1 MVRRWKMRSKT
12 NDEFRSGQPRIYD
25 KNIETRIIAF
35 YCQTKPMIVSGRWTL
50 RFAEKELAENSDPV
64 GFSVSRSTI
73 QRILKRNNLKP
84 HQVKYFLQITDP
96 DFFPKMENLIQIY
109 TNQPKYLFCFDECP
123 GIQVLQRLAPN
134 IQTDNMKKRL
144 EEFEYIRNGT
154 IDVFAFLRVKSG
166 KIFAECRSD
175 HTKGTLIEVFEKHLS
190 TLPTDESIHYVM
202 DNLAS
207 HSCYELCELV
217 AKYCTIRCPDNK
229 QFDTAS
235 KRRKWLQSKN
245 KRIIFHYTPFHGS
258 WLNLVE
264 IWFGSLNQ
272 KCLKES
278 YSSPDAM
285 YLAIYSFIEKWNT
298 ILYHPYEWKY
308 DGTGLH
314 QKVVNRFI
322 KMLENSIDEM
332 TVLFMSKQIH
342 LMLNII
348 KTYWDKVDFE
358 IWLKLNELLNSVGE
372 KLNEIILKDDRPKR
386 KKKAEHGLIKLI
398 KTLNNKIYTIQQNAA

>member
-1 MVRRWKMRSKT
+1 LANNNISDNEISKFANCSKEMVRRWKMRSKT
-12 NDEFRSGQPRIYD
+12 NDEFRSGRPRIYD

-166 KIFAECRSD
+166 KIFAE
-175 HTKGTLIEVFEKHLS
+175 
-190 TLPTDESIHYVM
+190 
-202 DNLAS
+202 
-207 HSCYELCELV
+207 
-217 AKYCTIRCPDNK
+217 
-229 QFDTAS
+229 
-235 KRRKWLQSKN
+235 WL
-245 KRIIFHYTPFHGS
+245 
-258 WLNLVE
+258 
-264 IWFGSLNQ
+264 
-272 KCLKES
+272 
-278 YSSPDAM
+278 
-285 YLAIYSFIEKWNT
+285 
-298 ILYHPYEWKY
+298 
-308 DGTGLH
+308 
-314 QKVVNRFI
+314 
-322 KMLENSIDEM
+322 
-332 TVLFMSKQIH
+332 
-342 LMLNII
+342 
-348 KTYWDKVDFE
+348 
-358 IWLKLNELLNSVGE
+358 LKL
-372 KLNEIILKDDRPKR
+372 
-386 KKKAEHGLIKLI
+386 
-398 KTLNNKIYTIQQNAA
+398 